1 MRTVIS
7 LVFLSFAFAVRAQ
20 IFEPAH
26 YPSSYFRN
34 PLNIPMSL
42 SGNFGE
48 LRPNHYHMGLD
59 IRTNKVQNLDVFA
72 AAEGYIA
79 RIKIEPFGF
88 GRAIYIN
95 HPNGLTT
102 VYAHLNNFFPQL
114 EQYVKEKQY
123 AQQSWSIFIT
133 VPPDL
138 FPVKKGTFIAHSGTT
153 GGSQAPHLHFEIRTT
168 DVDQNLN
175 PMLFGLPISD
185 HTSPTIQRL
194 VIYDRTKSIYEQT
207 PRFLGTRRSG
217 NNFNISQ
224 GLAVVSSPLI
234 SFGISAFDTQS
245 GSTNHLGI
253 YEADLFVDNN
263 PIMGFRMNDIS
274 YLDTRNINAHIDYK
288 TKAID
293 GPYIQLLSN
302 LPGYRNSIYKK
313 VSGDGIIDLSDGTTR
328 KVKID
333 VYDAYGHKSMLQFS
347 VRYNGNKNQ
356 VAPVPGKLFAPMMVD
371 GFESRECE
379 FYLGENSLY
388 DSAHIAYTS
397 APATAEGV
405 SAIHTIGSLTIPLA
419 SAITVRIKPIGTLTD
434 AERNRT
440 VMQRFARETREVR
453 KVEWNNGWAKANFM
467 DFGNFQLLIDT
478 EPPQIIPN
486 FQNAGNLSKESRIV
500 IVVKDNNGQY
510 KNFRA
515 ELDGAW
521 LRFTNDKA
529 RSFIY
534 TFDEKCSK
542 GEHQLKVSVED
553 EAGNRSES
561 VFTFI
566 R

>member
-7 LVFLSFAFAVRAQ
+7 LVFLSIALVVRAQ
-20 IFEPAH
+20 IFEPAR

-102 VYAHLNNFFPQL
+102 VYAHLNNFFPEL
-114 EQYVKEKQY
+114 EQYVKEQQY

-133 VPPDL
+133 IPPDI

-175 PMLFGLPISD
+175 PMLFGLPIPD

-194 VIYDRTKSIYEQT
+194 VIYDRSKSIYEQT
-207 PRFLGTRRSG
+207 PRFLDTRRSG
-217 NNFNISQ
+217 NIFNISQ

-253 YEADLFVDNN
+253 YEADLFLDNN
-263 PIMGFRMNDIS
+263 PVIGFRMNYIS
-274 YLDTRNINAHIDYK
+274 YLDTRNISAHIDYK
-288 TKAID
+288 TKAIH

-313 VSGDGIIDLSDGTTR
+313 VSGDGIIDLSDGRPR
-328 KVKID
+328 KVKVD
-333 VYDAYGHKSMLQFS
+333 VYDAYGNRSVLQFS
-347 VRYNGNKNQ
+347 VRYNGNKKQ

-371 GFESRECE
+371 GFEGRECE

-388 DSAHIAYTS
+388 DSAHIAYTN
-397 APATAEGV
+397 APATAEGA
-405 SAIHTIGSLTIPLA
+405 SAVHTIGSITIPLA
-419 SAITVRIKPIGTLTD
+419 APLTVRIKPIRPLTD

-440 VMQRFARETREVR
+440 VMQRFADETKEVR

-478 EPPQIIPN
+478 EAPQIIAN
-486 FQNAGNLSKESRIV
+486 FQNGDNLSKQSRIV
-500 IVVKDNNGQY
+500 IGVKDNNGQY

-515 ELDGAW
+515 ELDGTW

-529 RSFIY
+529 KSFIY
-534 TFDEKCSK
+534 NFDEKCSR

-553 EAGNRSES
+553 EAGNGSER
-561 VFTFI
+561 VFTFV

>member
-7 LVFLSFAFAVRAQ
+7 LLLLSFGLEVRAQ
-20 IFEPAH
+20 IFEPTH

-102 VYAHLNNFFPQL
+102 VYAHLNNFFPEL

-123 AQQSWSIFIT
+123 AQQTWSIFIT
-133 VPPDL
+133 IPPDL

-175 PMLFGLPISD
+175 PMLFGLPVSD
-185 HTSPTIQRL
+185 HTSPIIQRL

-207 PRFLGTRRSG
+207 PRFLDTRKSG

-245 GSTNHLGI
+245 GSASHLGI

-263 PIMGFRMNDIS
+263 PVIGFRMNDIS
-274 YLDTRNINAHIDYK
+274 YLDTRAINAHIDYK
-288 TKAID
+288 TKAIS

-302 LPGYRNSIYKK
+302 
-313 VSGDGIIDLSDGTTR
+313 
-328 KVKID
+328 
-333 VYDAYGHKSMLQFS
+333 
-347 VRYNGNKNQ
+347 
-356 VAPVPGKLFAPMMVD
+356 
-371 GFESRECE
+371 
-379 FYLGENSLY
+379 
-388 DSAHIAYTS
+388 
-397 APATAEGV
+397 
-405 SAIHTIGSLTIPLA
+405 
-419 SAITVRIKPIGTLTD
+419 
-434 AERNRT
+434 
-440 VMQRFARETREVR
+440 
-453 KVEWNNGWAKANFM
+453 
-467 DFGNFQLLIDT
+467 
-478 EPPQIIPN
+478 
-486 FQNAGNLSKESRIV
+486 
-500 IVVKDNNGQY
+500 
-510 KNFRA
+510 
-515 ELDGAW
+515 
-521 LRFTNDKA
+521 
-529 RSFIY
+529 
-534 TFDEKCSK
+534 
-542 GEHQLKVSVED
+542 
-553 EAGNRSES
+553 
-561 VFTFI
+561 
-566 R
+566 